1 MIALFKQD
9 PAAAL
14 DKTRRKLSN
23 VEDNIASLRAKRAE
37 VLLSSEDAGAVV
49 TRPSPMCLEAIG
61 NRMSMCM
68 AIRLNG
74 KLEAQHRFSM
84 SRGGLPNATS
94 PPSAALSAQQP
105 RRPNVS
111 GLVGLRLPSDAA
123 TKPAR
128 FVHEFQGF
136 LNDLAKVEPWC
147 SATEADE
154 AGAWV
159 VSSFDHLERV
169 LLSIAQAGP

>member
-111 GLVGLRLPSDAA
+111 GLVGLRLPRANSDQRCCNEACA
-123 TKPAR
+123 VRAR
-128 FVHEFQGF
+128 VSGLPKRSGEGR
-136 LNDLAKVEPWC
+136 
-147 SATEADE
+147 T
-154 AGAWV
+154 V
-159 VSSFDHLERV
+159 VLGHR
-169 LLSIAQAGP
+169 G